1 MSAKPTAPYA
11 NVLQKTFSI
20 KRVYM
25 LLEMLH
31 TDFRAMKRWS
41 NLPLA

>member
-11 NVLQKTFSI
+11 NVLQNTFCI

-25 LLEMLH
+25 LLEMLN
-31 TDFRAMKRWS
+31 TAFRAMKRWS